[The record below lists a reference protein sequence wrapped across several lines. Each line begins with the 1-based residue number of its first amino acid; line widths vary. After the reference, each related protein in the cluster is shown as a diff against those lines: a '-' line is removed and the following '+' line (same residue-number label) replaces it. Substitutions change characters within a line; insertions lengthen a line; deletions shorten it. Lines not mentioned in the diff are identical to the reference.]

1 MKLCIGNLKGGVGK
15 TTSATHLA
23 LGLARTGRT
32 LLVDADP
39 EQPQAYEWSVT
50 ADDWPVDRCT
60 VVQNASRDLAKRV
73 TPMLADYE
81 HVVLD
86 VGPKNPAL
94 LRQGMMI
101 ADELIVPVAPSTG
114 EMRELP
120 KTFGLAADVDAV
132 HPLTASVLL
141 VQVRVGTR
149 SSLEAREI
157 LSELDMPVLGAQVRF
172 LERFRLAFGS
182 VPEELGDYE
191 DVLTE
196 LGVTA

>member
-73 TPMLADYE
+73 TPMLADYQ

-94 LRQGMMI
+94 LRQAMMI

-120 KTFGLAADVDAV
+120 KTFELAADVDAV

-157 LSELDMPVLGAQVRF
+157 LSELDMPVLASQVRF
-172 LERFRLAFGS
+172 LERYRLAFGS

-191 DVLTE
+191 GVLTE

>member
-191 DVLTE
+191 DVLVE